1 MSGYSWHSRIKENRL
16 EVTSKLC
23 FAQHTCHMALRH
35 LRRRA
40 INSLTTTYISTT
52 TISSSSRSIAIA
64 LYNVRLADDERK
76 LFFSEQNHSSSI
88 VHNSFARWQATLV
101 PVLSGGSN
109 TGCLLYTS
117 PSPRDRQKSRMPSSA

>member
-1 MSGYSWHSRIKENRL
+1 MLIRFADIWHIRIKGNRL
-16 EVTSKLC
+16 EVTSKLR
-23 FAQHTCHMALRH
+23 FAQHTCYMALRH

-52 TISSSSRSIAIA
+52 TISSSSIASA
-64 LYNVRLADDERK
+64 HYNVRLADDERK

-101 PVLSGGSN
+101 LVLSGGSR
-109 TGCLLYTS
+109 GDMPPPLAAWQLKFQFIK
-117 PSPRDRQKSRMPSSA
+117 RQL